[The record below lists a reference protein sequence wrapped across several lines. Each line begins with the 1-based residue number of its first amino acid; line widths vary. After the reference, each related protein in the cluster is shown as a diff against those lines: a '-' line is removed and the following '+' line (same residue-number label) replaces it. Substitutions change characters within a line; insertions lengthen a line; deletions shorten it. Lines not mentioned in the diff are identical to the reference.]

1 MSDSKMGWLSPTGEF
16 YQCEMYEHNSM
27 ARELYK
33 AYGGNGYEYNADDKL
48 REKGWISITILTFI
62 DHGYCIGFSLHLSPT
77 AEQLRFLRPY
87 YEGEYGLG
95 MIELSKGCYEYYLER
110 A

>member
-16 YQCEMYEHNSM
+16 YQCKMNEHISM
-27 ARELYK
+27 AQELYK
-33 AYGGNGYEYNADDKL
+33 AYGGNGCESNADKEL
-48 REKGWISITILTFI
+48 HEKGWVSITILTFI
-62 DHGYCIGFSLHLSPT
+62 DHGYCIGFPPHPT
-77 AEQLRFLRPY
+77 TEQLRFLRPY

-95 MIELSKGCYEYYLER
+95 MIKLSEICYEDYLER